1 MQKIRN
7 VLVIIGAVS
16 LVLGIFLISRYS
28 LAGSNKIIAILLF
41 VGGLVL
47 LSIINTTEIVSGWLY
62 IIEREKKLDH
72 LEESR
77 IRE

>member
-47 LSIINTTEIVSGWLY
+47 LSIINTTET
-62 IIEREKKLDH
+62 K
-72 LEESR
+72 
-77 IRE
+77 